1 MLLKT
6 EIEGCLNRLLNME
19 TFQGE
24 SADAIRT
31 YIQEVHVTLLSA
43 IRQCLREYSI
53 RLLMYQLGYYKSK
66 EVMNEFVFLTY
77 PDIDDYV
84 DVTVKKGTI
93 LYREEPNGTE
103 YFATLDAIEQSSR
116 DATKVFEGL
125 QVEKNPIHGYREEM
139 QVYLIDKGILTS
151 VDIIKL
157 YK

>member
-1 MLLKT
+1 
-6 EIEGCLNRLLNME
+6 
-19 TFQGE
+19 
-24 SADAIRT
+24 
-31 YIQEVHVTLLSA
+31 
-43 IRQCLREYSI
+43 
-53 RLLMYQLGYYKSK
+53 
-66 EVMNEFVFLTY
+66 MNEFVFLTY

>member
-1 MLLKT
+1 
-6 EIEGCLNRLLNME
+6 ME
-19 TFQGE
+19 TFQGK
-24 SADAIRT
+24 SADAIWT
-31 YIQEVHVTLLSA
+31 YIQEIHTTLLFS